1 MSRHF
6 THPFR
11 ESTLAAQCSD
21 YEERNLHD
29 WLDGDDRTVTVY
41 YGISAADHDDDLPSV
56 AVLGAAT
63 SADHG
68 FAEVMDRAGFAALI
82 GERFVALIE
91 AARAEEVR

>member
-1 MSRHF
+1 MKHF
-6 THPFR
+6 AQIK

-21 YEERNLHD
+21 YEEFNLHD

-41 YGISAADHDDDLPSV
+41 YGISAADHGDDMPSV
-56 AVLGAAT
+56 VVNGAAT

-68 FAEVMDRAGFAALI
+68 FAEVLDRAGFAALI
-82 GERFVALIE
+82 GEEYVAKIE